1 MQPLVPAGST
11 LASAADGF
19 RNQGQFVAALHA
31 SHNLNIP
38 FDQLK
43 SRMESGSNLGQAIH
57 ELRPEV
63 DSKSEAARASRDAKK
78 ALKESGK

>member
-1 MQPLVPAGST
+1 M
-11 LASAADGF
+11 AAAH
-19 RNQGQFVAALHA
+19 V

-43 SRMESGSNLGQAIH
+43 SKMAGGAKLGQAIH

-63 DSKSEAARASRDAKK
+63 DSKAEAERATRDAKK